1 MRRDGRT
8 GYRIVIAFRSVNR
21 RGMPGYDPSL
31 QRHHLL
37 PRQLLSHRC
46 FGPLFDRLGREQVGF
61 DDFRANGLLLP
72 ASEEATVR
80 TGMPMHRGPH
90 QRYNEVVIARVGRIE
105 ADWSRRRPHNPEA
118 ALGEA
123 LMRLQLLQNALRRQ
137 LLAERRRILLNRKD
151 PLGTGFDFT
160 DLDAMA
166 EALWAAQ

>member
-8 GYRIVIAFRSVNR
+8 GYRIAIAFRSVNR
-21 RGMPGYDPSL
+21 RGMPGYDSSL

-37 PRQLLSHRC
+37 PRQLLAHRC
-46 FGPLFDRLGREQVGF
+46 FGPLFDRLGRERVGF

-105 ADWSRRRPHNPEA
+105 ADWSRLRLNNPEA

-160 DLDAMA
+160 ELDAMA

>member
-1 MRRDGRT
+1 MRWYGRT
-8 GYRIVIAFRSVNR
+8 GYRSVIAFRSVNR

-37 PRQLLSHRC
+37 PRELLSRRC
-46 FGPLFDRLGREQVGF
+46 FGPLFDQLGREQMGF

-72 ASEEATVR
+72 ASEEATMR

-105 ADWSRRRPHNPEA
+105 EDWSRLRLQNPEA
-118 ALGEA
+118 ALAEA
-123 LMRLQLLQNALRRQ
+123 LMRLKLLQNALRRQ
-137 LLAERRRILLNRKD
+137 LLAERRRIVLSRKD

-160 DLDAMA
+160 ELDAMA